1 MALCGIGG
9 KVALVTGAARR
20 RSIGRA
26 TALRLAR
33 EGADVACLDIARP
46 YADFPGYGVAS
57 GDELSEVVQ
66 EIEALGRRALAVRA
80 DVSSWNEVHAAV
92 ASVHE
97 ALGGLDIVCNVAG
110 GAGPGMGLGPLLQI
124 GEGEWDRVLD
134 VNLKGTW
141 MVARAAA
148 ERMVGAGRGGRI
160 VNVSSQA
167 GKRGFAMLGAYCAAK
182 AGVILLTQV
191 LAQELGPAGIT
202 VNAVCPGTV
211 DTDLLN
217 KDRQFEAMIG
227 AIEGDVTRWIAREI
241 PLGRLETADE
251 VAAAIAFLCSDD
263 AGYITGEALNVSGGQ
278 TMV

>member
-1 MALCGIGG
+1 MGLGGIAG

-20 RSIGRA
+20 RGIGRA

-46 YADFPGYGVAS
+46 YERFPGYAVAS
-57 GDELSEVVQ
+57 ADELDEVVG
-66 EIEALGRRALAVRA
+66 EIRGLGRRALALRA
-80 DVSSWNEVHAAV
+80 DVSSWDEVHAAV
-92 ASVHE
+92 E
-97 ALGGLDIVCNVAG
+97 AAVGQLGGLDLVCNVAG
-110 GAGPGMGLGPLLQI
+110 GAGAGMGAGPLLQLR
-124 GEGEWDRVLD
+124 EAEWDRVLD

-141 MVARAAA
+141 IVARACA
-148 ERMVGAGRGGRI
+148 ERMLAAGRPGRI

-167 GKRGFAMLGAYCAAK
+167 GKRGFPMLGAYCAAK

-191 LAQELGPAGIT
+191 LAQELGSAGIT

-217 KDRQFEAMIG
+217 KDGQFEQMIG
-227 AIEGDVTRWIAREI
+227 MLEGDAAKWIRREI
-241 PLGRLETADE
+241 PLGRLQTADE
-251 VAAAIAFLCSDD
+251 VASAIAFLCSDD
-263 AGYITGEALNVSGGQ
+263 AAYVTGEALNVSGGQ

>member
-1 MALCGIGG
+1 MALSGIGG
-9 KVALVTGAARR
+9 KIALVTGAARR
-20 RSIGRA
+20 RGIGRA

-66 EIEALGRRALAVRA
+66 EIEALGRRAVAVRA
-80 DVSSWNEVHAAV
+80 DVSSWDEVHAAV
-92 ASVHE
+92 ARVPE
-97 ALGGLDIVCNVAG
+97 TFGGLDIVCNVAG

-124 GEGEWDRVLD
+124 GEPEWDRVLD

-148 ERMVGAGRGGRI
+148 ERMVGTGRGGRI

-217 KDRQFEAMIG
+217 KDRQFEALIG
-227 AIEGDVTRWIAREI
+227 AVEGDAARWIAREI

>member
-1 MALCGIGG
+1 MALTGIAE

-20 RSIGRA
+20 RGIGRA
-26 TALRLAR
+26 TALRLAA

-46 YADFPGYGVAS
+46 YSDFPDYGVAAA
-57 GDELSEVVQ
+57 DELDEVVH
-66 EIEALGRRALAVRA
+66 EIEARGRRALALRA
-80 DVSSWNEVHAAV
+80 DVSSSEEVTAAV
-92 ASVHE
+92 ARAHE
-97 ALGGLDIVCNVAG
+97 ALGTIDLVCNVAG
-110 GAGPGMGLGPLLQI
+110 GAGLGMGMGPLLQI
-124 GEGEWDRVLD
+124 EEREWDRVID

-141 MVARAAA
+141 LVSRACA
-148 ERMVGAGRGGRI
+148 ERMLAAGRPGRI

-167 GKRGFAMLGAYCAAK
+167 GKRGFPLLGAYCAAK
-182 AGVILLTQV
+182 AGVVLLTQV
-191 LAQELGPAGIT
+191 MAQELGPAGIT

-217 KDRQFEAMIG
+217 KDGQFELMVG
-227 AIEGDVTRWIAREI
+227 ALEGSLERWIGREI
-241 PLGRLETADE
+241 PLGRLQTADD

>member
-1 MALCGIGG
+1 MSLTGIAG

-20 RSIGRA
+20 RGIGRA
-26 TALRLAR
+26 TAVRLAA

-46 YADFPGYGVAS
+46 YNDFPDYGVAAA
-57 GDELSEVVQ
+57 DELDEVVH
-66 EIEALGRRALAVRA
+66 EIEVRGRRALALRA
-80 DVSSWNEVHAAV
+80 DVSSSEEVTAAV
-92 ASVHE
+92 ARAHE
-97 ALGGLDIVCNVAG
+97 VLGVIDLVCNVAG
-110 GAGPGMGLGPLLQI
+110 GAGLGMGMGPLLQI
-124 GEGEWDRVLD
+124 EEREWDRVID

-141 MVARAAA
+141 LVSRACA
-148 ERMVGAGRGGRI
+148 ERMLAAGRPGRI

-167 GKRGFAMLGAYCAAK
+167 GKRGFPLLGAYCAAK
-182 AGVILLTQV
+182 AGVVLLTQV
-191 LAQELGPAGIT
+191 MAQELGPAGIT

-217 KDRQFEAMIG
+217 KDGQFELMVG
-227 AIEGDVTRWIAREI
+227 ALEGSLERWIGREI
-241 PLGRLETADE
+241 PLGRLQTADD